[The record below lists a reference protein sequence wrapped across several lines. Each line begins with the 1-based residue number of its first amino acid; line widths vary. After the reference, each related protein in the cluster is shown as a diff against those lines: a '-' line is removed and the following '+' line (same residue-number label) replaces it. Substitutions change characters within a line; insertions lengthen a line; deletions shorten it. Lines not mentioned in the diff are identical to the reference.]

1 MNRLLLLGASF
12 GTGNMGVSALTAGAL
27 KIVAQ
32 RYPDASVSL
41 LDYGREPVVSVVE
54 VNGRTL
60 RVPLVNLR
68 FSWKL
73 LLGNNVAALLA
84 MACVSRLVPGA
95 REALLRRNRWLRT
108 VAQADAALAVSGG
121 DSFSDI
127 YGLGRFFYV
136 VLPQLLALSLGV
148 KLIMLPQTIG
158 PFRGKPARGIARF
171 LMRHASFIYSRD
183 KAGIAEIHAL
193 LGDDSP
199 PSKARFC
206 HDMGFVLEPHAPR
219 QTDTAGLD
227 LGRVARSR
235 PLVGLNVSGLLL
247 IGGYTKSNMFKLRL
261 NYGDLI
267 DALIAELID
276 RKGADVLLIPHVF
289 GDDDESDTTA
299 CRIVHER
306 LTYRHGR
313 HLFVVR
319 GVYDQS
325 EIKHVIGSC
334 DFFVGSRMHACVA
347 ALSQGIPAVGI
358 AYSDKFTGVFESIGA
373 GAVVA
378 DPRHLTLEATVRA
391 VGAAFDDRAATHAQ
405 LDQRMPAIKSRILDL
420 LDGIE

>member
-1 MNRLLLLGASF
+1 VTHFLLLGASF
-12 GTGNMGVSALTAGAL
+12 GTGNMGVGALTAGAL

-32 RYPDASVSL
+32 RYPQARVSL
-41 LDYGREPVVSVVE
+41 LDYGREPVVSIVE
-54 VNGRTL
+54 VNGRSVE
-60 RVPLVNLR
+60 VPLVNLR
-68 FSWKL
+68 FSWKVL
-73 LLGNNVAALLA
+73 LANNVAALLA
-84 MACVSRLVPGA
+84 MACLSRLVPGL
-95 REALLRRNRWLRT
+95 RQTLLRRNRWLRT

-136 VLPQLLALSLGV
+136 ALPQLLALALGV

-158 PFRGKPARGIARF
+158 PFQGTPARRMARF
-171 LMRHASFIYSRD
+171 LVRRAASVYSRD
-183 KAGIAEIHAL
+183 KAGVGEIHAL
-193 LGDDSP
+193 LGSDAAPD
-199 PSKARFC
+199 KARFC
-206 HDMGFVLEPHAPR
+206 YDMGFVLEPHAPK
-219 QTDTAGLD
+219 QASAVGAGLQR
-227 LGRVARSR
+227 GATSR

-261 NYGDLI
+261 NYGDLV

-276 RKGADVLLIPHVF
+276 RKGADVLLTPHVF
-289 GDDDESDTTA
+289 GEDEESDTTA
-299 CRIVHER
+299 ARIVHER
-306 LTYRHGR
+306 LAQRYGR

-319 GVYDQS
+319 GAHDQS

-358 AYSDKFTGVFESIGA
+358 AYSDKFAGVFESIGA
-373 GAVVA
+373 GAMVA
-378 DPRHLTLEATVRA
+378 DPRQLTLAQTVHA
-391 VGAAFDDRAATHAQ
+391 VGAAFDDRARTRAQ
-405 LDQRMPAIKSRILDL
+405 LVRRMPDIKSRILQL